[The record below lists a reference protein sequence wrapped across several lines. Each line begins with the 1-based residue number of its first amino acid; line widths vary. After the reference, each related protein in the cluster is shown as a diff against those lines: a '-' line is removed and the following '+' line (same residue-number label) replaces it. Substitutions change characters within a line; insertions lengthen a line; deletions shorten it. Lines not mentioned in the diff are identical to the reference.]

1 MTKVRHRVGWIGLT
15 LIAAFPLF
23 AVANDL
29 RANQSTGLP
38 VDHTGAFT
46 AVAGQSFD
54 TVRQSTPGVA
64 RYITTMEVGYAL
76 HELTF
81 VVLFLAL
88 VLIPL
93 RRRQTWAWW
102 TCWAIMI
109 ANLGYTF
116 TIAHHD
122 STILTRSLIADIAV
136 PVLLL
141 LCTPAVFARPRTART
156 GS

>member
-1 MTKVRHRVGWIGLT
+1 MAKLLHRIGWIGLT
-15 LIAAFPLF
+15 AIAAFLLF

-29 RANQSTGLP
+29 RADNTSGIP

-46 AVAGQSFD
+46 ALAGRSFD
-54 TVRQSTPGVA
+54 AVRQSTPGVA
-64 RYITTMEVGYAL
+64 RYITTVEVGYAL

-81 VVLFLAL
+81 VALFLTL

-93 RRRQTWAWW
+93 RRRQAWAWW
-102 TCWAIMI
+102 ACWAIMI

-116 TIAHHD
+116 TIGLHD
-122 STILTRSLIADIAV
+122 STMMARSLIAV

-141 LCTPAVFARPRTART
+141 LCAPAVFT
-156 GS
+156 GSRA

>member
-1 MTKVRHRVGWIGLT
+1 MTRVLHRVGRIG
-15 LIAAFPLF
+15 
-23 AVANDL
+23 
-29 RANQSTGLP
+29 
-38 VDHTGAFT
+38 
-46 AVAGQSFD
+46 
-54 TVRQSTPGVA
+54 
-64 RYITTMEVGYAL
+64 L

-93 RRRQTWAWW
+93 RRRQPWAWW

-116 TIAHHD
+116 TIARHD

-136 PVLLL
+136 SVFLL
-141 LCTPAVFARPRTART
+141 LCAPAVFTKPGTAPTATVGSVKRTAIAVEAMMRLARPTSPRT
-156 GS
+156 